1 MIGALILKM
10 ALRST
15 TKDLNGGRKDKIVSR
30 YAEDAVLTYP
40 GHFSMSGIH
49 RGKGAIK
56 VFFDRY
62 FDQFVEEHCEVR
74 ETFIKNIFALGP
86 SNSIAIRFHT
96 RRTNKQ
102 GKTLENSGVTVI
114 KVRMGKVVELQDYY
128 SDVDRLQEMWG
139 E

>member
-1 MIGALILKM
+1 VIGALILKM
-10 ALRST
+10 ALRGT
-15 TKDLNGGRKDKIVSR
+15 MADLNNRRKDKIVSR

-40 GHFSMSGIH
+40 GNFSMSGVH
-49 RGKGAIK
+49 RGKAAVK
-56 VFFDRY
+56 EFFDRY

>member
-1 MIGALILKM
+1 MIGALMLKI

-15 TKDLNGGRKDKIVSR
+15 LDDLNNRRKDRIVSH

-40 GHFSMSGIH
+40 GKFSMSGVH
-49 RGKGAIK
+49 RGRAAIT
-56 VFFDRY
+56 VFFDKY

-86 SNSIAIRFHT
+86 SNTIAIRFHT